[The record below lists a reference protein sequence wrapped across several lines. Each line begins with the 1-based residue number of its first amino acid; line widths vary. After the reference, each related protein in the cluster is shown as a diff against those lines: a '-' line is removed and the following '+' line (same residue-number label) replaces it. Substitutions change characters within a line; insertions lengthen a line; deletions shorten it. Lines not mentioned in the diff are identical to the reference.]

1 MEHPNSTALPE
12 EHPNRSG
19 EFSKILNTMNLAA
32 IAFLLDENLSIL
44 WANEQ
49 FLQKTGYLSKDYQYH
64 FQTLRQYYAEYPNDF
79 ALLKSEVDCAKK
91 DGIEITVRLPQK
103 NGLFSWSCLSI
114 AFVKNDADGPTQ
126 CYAVCKD
133 SGKAVSPEAE
143 EQQLLKKR
151 ASYFRWM
158 LDEYMG
164 NAYIADM
171 QTYELLYL
179 NQSSF
184 ELLGLTPKE
193 VLGRKCYEVIQG
205 RSSPCPFCTNKLL
218 TEDTF
223 YEWEFFNPLLGR
235 TFLIK
240 NRVVDWNGRRARLEL
255 SHDNYSLE
263 YKLTKKDRE
272 REAILRTIPGGFA
285 RVDARDLRTVLWYGG
300 EFLQLI
306 GYTKEQFESELHSQC
321 TYMHPDDIDRAAS
334 IMQHS
339 RETGEHTIIEGR
351 IITRSGTIKILTIT
365 YSYVS
370 GEDSWDGIASFYSV
384 GIDVTQ
390 EREEQARQRKALEDA
405 YQAARV
411 ASLAKT
417 NFLSSM
423 SHDIR
428 TPMNAILGMS
438 AIAQTNL
445 QAPDKIRNCL
455 NKIDTSS
462 RHLLSLINEVLDMSK
477 IESGKIDLTLEEVN
491 LSNLLQSITDMCRPL
506 IEEKQHRFEI
516 SIGQVRH
523 ETVITD
529 GDRLQ
534 QILMNLLSNAIKYTP
549 AGGVITLRINELH
562 QQGSEKSQYE
572 FICTD
577 NGIGISREYLPLVF
591 EPFWRAEDPRISKLQ
606 GTGLGMTIT
615 ENIVRMMNGTI
626 DVQSELGV
634 GSSFTVSV
642 PLTLCLEKEAC
653 CNELQGLPVLV
664 VDDDPITCENAAAL
678 LNELGMQGFWVL
690 SGMEAV
696 NRVVEAHNQNQ
707 DFFAVIID
715 WKMPEMDGLDTV
727 KAIRKKLG
735 KNVPIIIISAY
746 DYSDIEEQ
754 FLQAG
759 ADAFI
764 TKPLFKSKMLQ
775 VLHVFL
781 STGSSSTTEA
791 EEQKSCPMLSGKRV
805 LLVEDNDINRE
816 ILMELLQMQNIV
828 VDSVENGQ
836 KALDTFEASS
846 PGEYDAILMDIQMPV
861 LNGYQATEA
870 IRSLN
875 RSDAQTIPIFAL
887 TADAFAAD
895 VAKARSAGM
904 NGHIAKPIE
913 INHLLEVLQK
923 WIC

>member
-1 MEHPNSTALPE
+1 MEHANTAAQLGD
-12 EHPNRSG
+12 HPTASQALC
-19 EFSKILNTMNLAA
+19 KILNTMNFSA
-32 IAFLLDENLSIL
+32 ISFLLDEDLTILS
-44 WANEQ
+44 ANDR
-49 FLQKTGYLSKDYQYH
+49 FLQNTGYSSKEYQH
-64 FQTLRQYYAEYPNDF
+64 LQTLRRYYADYPNDF
-79 ALLKSEVDCAKK
+79 ALLKSKLDDAQDSTEL
-91 DGIEITVRLPQK
+91 TVRLPQK
-103 NGLFSWSCLSI
+103 NGLFFWSFLSI
-114 AFVKNDADGPTQ
+114 ILVKGDPNGYTQ
-126 CYAVCKD
+126 CYAVCND
-133 SGKAVSPEAE
+133 NGDMAAE
-143 EQQLLKKR
+143 EMPLLKKR
-151 ASYFRWM
+151 ASYFPWM
-158 LDEYMG
+158 LDAYVG
-164 NAYIADM
+164 NVYIADM
-171 QTYELLYL
+171 ETYELLYL
-179 NQSSF
+179 NQPSC
-184 ELLGLTPKE
+184 EVLGHAPKE

-205 RSSPCPFCTNKLL
+205 RTSPCPFCTNHLL
-218 TEDTF
+218 TEDAF
-223 YEWEFFNPLLGR
+223 YEWEFHNPLLGR

-240 NRVVDWNGRRARLEL
+240 NRIVDWNGRRARLEL

-285 RVDARDLRTVLWYGG
+285 RVDARDLRTILWYGG
-300 EFLQLI
+300 GFLQLI
-306 GYTKEQFESELHSQC
+306 GYSKGQFESELHSQC
-321 TYMHPDDIDRAAS
+321 TYMHPDDIDRATS
-334 IMQHS
+334 IMQRS
-339 RETGEHTIIEGR
+339 RETGEDTIMEGR
-351 IITRSGTIKILTIT
+351 IITRSGKIRILTIT
-365 YSYVS
+365 YSYIS
-370 GEDSWDGIASFYSV
+370 SEDSWDGIASFYSV
-384 GIDVTQ
+384 GIDVTK

-405 YQAARV
+405 YQAARI

-438 AIAQTNL
+438 AIAQANL
-445 QAPDKIRNCL
+445 QAPEKVRNCL
-455 NKIDTSS
+455 SKIDTSG

-477 IESGKIDLTLEEVN
+477 IESGKIDLTLEVVN
-491 LSNLLQSITDMCRPL
+491 LSNLLQGVTDMCRPL

-516 SIGQVRH
+516 STGQVRH
-523 ETVITD
+523 ETVIAD

-549 AGGVITLRINELH
+549 EGGTITLRINELYT
-562 QQGSEKSQYE
+562 QGSEKSHYE
-572 FICTD
+572 FICID
-577 NGIGISREYLPLVF
+577 NGIGISHECMPLVF

-615 ENIVRMMNGTI
+615 ENIVHMMNGTI

-634 GSSFTVSV
+634 GSQFTVSI
-642 PLTLCLEKEAC
+642 PLKLRLEKEAC
-653 CNELQGLPVLV
+653 CNELKGLPVLV

-696 NRVVEAHNQNQ
+696 HRVIEAHDQNN

-727 KAIRKKLG
+727 KAIRKRLG
-735 KNVPIIIISAY
+735 KGVPIVIISAY
-746 DYSDIEEQ
+746 DYSDIEEK

-775 VLHVFL
+775 VLQVFL
-781 STGSSSTTEA
+781 STSSSGVTDS
-791 EEQKSCPMLSGKRV
+791 EEQKGRPVLSGKKV
-805 LLVEDNDINRE
+805 LLAEDNDINRE
-816 ILMELLQMQNIV
+816 ILIELLEMQNML

-836 KALDTFEASS
+836 KAFEAFEASS

-861 LNGYQATEA
+861 LNGYHATDA

-895 VAKARSAGM
+895 VAKARNAGM